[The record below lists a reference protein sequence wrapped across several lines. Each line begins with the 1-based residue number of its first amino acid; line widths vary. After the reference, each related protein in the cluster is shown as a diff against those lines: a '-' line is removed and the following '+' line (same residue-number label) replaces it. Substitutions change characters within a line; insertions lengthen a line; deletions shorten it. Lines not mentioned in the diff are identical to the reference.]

1 MSYRLHK
8 RHASAPSPA
17 RPQPAATAKV
27 ASLPSPIQ
35 QITLLR
41 GGLGARSAILLHSPE
56 SAVDAAAACSFVSHL
71 PFLLIIAKVTPTD
84 PSTPAPHPPHPFSC
98 WRAHTWPQL
107 MCCSE
112 AWPGTP
118 ALDAPVPRAPP
129 ALPPAG
135 SVLIEQMLRNCNP
148 SKIILIILPKKG
160 VAPMT
165 QVAKLLSRPLY
176 NTVRAQYGSTEALLA
191 K

>member
-1 MSYRLHK
+1 
-8 RHASAPSPA
+8 
-17 RPQPAATAKV
+17 
-27 ASLPSPIQ
+27 
-35 QITLLR
+35 
-41 GGLGARSAILLHSPE
+41 
-56 SAVDAAAACSFVSHL
+56 
-71 PFLLIIAKVTPTD
+71 
-84 PSTPAPHPPHPFSC
+84 
-98 WRAHTWPQL
+98 

-118 ALDAPVPRAPP
+118 ALDAPVPPA
-129 ALPPAG
+129 ALPLPRAG